1 MNTEDRKHKEEANQK
16 THEIDPLSAPL
27 RVPGYISVREAAK
40 IMGVSE
46 RSIYGYIESGKL
58 PGYRIG
64 SLLAIDEETL
74 NNYRRPVVGRP
85 RTRTPIW
92 RVPVVLNLQYLLH
105 ITVYVRPGMGEL
117 LEQRLIEIRT
127 ERKHLIPGTVARY
140 VARNKNNSDEVQIVL
155 IWRRLVMPP
164 EPEREA
170 ALEALR
176 ADLADILD
184 WETASY
190 MEGQVIL
197 NT

>member
-1 MNTEDRKHKEEANQK
+1 MDTENSKHREEAYQQRQAMN
-16 THEIDPLSAPL
+16 PSPAPL
-27 RVPGYISVREAAK
+27 RVPGYISVREAAR

-46 RSIYGYIESGKL
+46 RSVYGYIESGRL

-74 NNYRRPVVGRP
+74 NNYQRPVVGRP

-92 RVPVVLNLQYLLH
+92 RVPVVMNLQYLLH
-105 ITVYVRPGMGEL
+105 ITVLVRSETSHL
-117 LEQRLIEIRT
+117 LEQRLIEIRSGH
-127 ERKHLIPGTVARY
+127 KHLIPGTVARY
-140 VARNKNNSDEVQIVL
+140 IARNKSNADEVQMVL
-155 IWRRLVMPP
+155 VWRKLVMPP
-164 EPEREA
+164 EHEREA
-170 ALEALR
+170 ALNELR
-176 ADLADILD
+176 VDLADILD